1 MTLALDDFGTGY
13 SAITALHRL
22 PIHTLKIDRSFVA
35 DVVAEPATAALVQG
49 LLQLGRGMG
58 LQVIAEGIED
68 LDQAAWLLDH
78 GCAMAQGFAFGRPA
92 PLPSPAD
99 VLIGEVTDTPAEDVA
114 GPLLPDALETPVV
127 PQPRPALPGTPRR
140 GVLATD
146 DTGKFGLFD
155 HLADEP
161 EDS

>member
-1 MTLALDDFGTGY
+1 
-13 SAITALHRL
+13 
-22 PIHTLKIDRSFVA
+22 
-35 DVVAEPATAALVQG
+35 
-49 LLQLGRGMG
+49 
-58 LQVIAEGIED
+58 VIAEGIED

-92 PLPSPAD
+92 PLPSPTD
-99 VLIGEVTDTPAEDVA
+99 VLIGEVTDAPAEDVA
-114 GPLLPDALETPVV
+114 GPLLPDALETPIV

-140 GVLATD
+140 VVLATD
-146 DTGKFGLFD
+146 DTGTFGLFD